1 MKLPDNEPLEADD
14 YWQVQDTWKQEWE
27 RGVQV
32 PVKPNGLPEP
42 HVSAINPSC
51 KSERFTLPRKLICMN
66 TSGSYKPET
75 HQVTPMVLRAEQV
88 CTYDLDNVDKAWLE
102 ALNGERALGGQN
114 TVTES
119 EMERAMEEL
128 EKQCREKIN
137 STLRNTDDM
146 EIAQDDSIICDVC
159 RSVST
164 VQCQRIF
171 QTSETMCKLLR
182 DIPGYKRAWCL
193 EQLQPTD
200 TKYKTNIL
208 QFYGQQKLGLCQIV
222 CGY

>member
-42 HVSAINPSC
+42 HVSALVASC
-51 KSERFTLPRKLICMN
+51 KSERFTLPKKLICMN

-88 CTYDLDNVDKAWLE
+88 CTYDLDNVDKSWLE
-102 ALNGERALGGQN
+102 ALNGERALGGLN
-114 TVTES
+114 TVTET
-119 EMERAMEEL
+119 EMERTVEEL

-137 STLRNTDDM
+137 SSLRSCEDFD
-146 EIAQDDSIICDVC
+146 IAQDDSIICDVC
-159 RSVST
+159 RSVSW
-164 VQCQRIF
+164 
-171 QTSETMCKLLR
+171 L
-182 DIPGYKRAWCL
+182 
-193 EQLQPTD
+193 
-200 TKYKTNIL
+200 
-208 QFYGQQKLGLCQIV
+208 
-222 CGY
+222 

>member
-1 MKLPDNEPLEADD
+1 
-14 YWQVQDTWKQEWE
+14 
-27 RGVQV
+27 
-32 PVKPNGLPEP
+32 
-42 HVSAINPSC
+42 
-51 KSERFTLPRKLICMN
+51 
-66 TSGSYKPET
+66 
-75 HQVTPMVLRAEQV
+75 MVLRAEQV

-137 STLRNTDDM
+137 STLRNTDDT

-164 VQCQRIF
+164 YSQKYFKPVKLFANYCVIF
-171 QTSETMCKLLR
+171 L
-182 DIPGYKRAWCL
+182 
-193 EQLQPTD
+193 D
-200 TKYKTNIL
+200 TESLVSGAIMTNRRLKYKTNKL
-208 QFYGQQKLGLCQIV
+208 QFYGQQKTLIVSDCLWVVKCQK
-222 CGY
+222 C